1 MCRMAREETT
11 AEQVQGLAEHI
22 GEIHKAISQIA
33 EMMNKDDVPSVRLHL
48 GTLTN
53 TLIPQ
58 IQHWVEI
65 AKVNAND
72 DIRAYLRGV
81 ESRSAIQKR
90 YNEKRVRL
98 AAKKAPRS
106 GGKPP
111 RDKK

>member
-1 MCRMAREETT
+1 MAREETT